1 MERVKSVQVES
12 ETNILEVYFSFF
24 FSNIN
29 IICNKYKF
37 LLLAIKD
44 LLTDRFIIQK
54 FESDKEF
61 QMEVTRKS
69 TLNLFI
75 ASETWKQKN
84 NHYHLISN
92 ISLVD
97 RSLLICYTNFKYSIY
112 SASNNNFITR
122 FTRYSCEKYFYFSQ
136 KYDHHSQ
143 SSVFPDRGSSRQG
156 RDSSVRC
163 KRSR

>member
-12 ETNILEVYFSFF
+12 ETNILEVYFSFFF

-61 QMEVTRKS
+61 QMEITRKS

-92 ISLVD
+92 ISFVD
-97 RSLLICYTNFKYSIY
+97 RSLLHKF
-112 SASNNNFITR
+112 
-122 FTRYSCEKYFYFSQ
+122 Q
-136 KYDHHSQ
+136 
-143 SSVFPDRGSSRQG
+143 VFHIFRL
-156 RDSSVRC
+156 
-163 KRSR
+163 

>member
-61 QMEVTRKS
+61 QMEITRKS

-75 ASETWKQKN
+75 ASETCKQKN

-97 RSLLICYTNFKYSIY
+97 RSLLHKF
-112 SASNNNFITR
+112 
-122 FTRYSCEKYFYFSQ
+122 Q
-136 KYDHHSQ
+136 
-143 SSVFPDRGSSRQG
+143 VFHIFRL
-156 RDSSVRC
+156 
-163 KRSR
+163 